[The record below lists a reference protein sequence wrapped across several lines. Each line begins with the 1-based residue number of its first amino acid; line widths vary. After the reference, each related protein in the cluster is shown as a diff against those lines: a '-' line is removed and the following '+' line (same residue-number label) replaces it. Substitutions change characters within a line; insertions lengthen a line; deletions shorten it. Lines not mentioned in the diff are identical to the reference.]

1 MKNFL
6 LILGALVA
14 GFAGGILGTGT
25 VHSHR
30 QENPEEVVRA
40 RRFELVDR
48 GGRVISY
55 WGFDKN
61 DDVALV
67 FGSNWA
73 AGRPNGG
80 PRPGGLEVPDNQ
92 RAALGVVADSA
103 YLIFRGA
110 DGKQRVDLALN
121 AFEKPTLVMGDET
134 GGRVLLGVRQSD
146 TPGPQD
152 DEWFLQFLP
161 ERAGIGTYSRPEAG
175 QWYVKGLMWANPK
188 EDVVKYPGR

>member
-14 GFAGGILGTGT
+14 GFVGGILGTGT

-40 RRFELVDR
+40 RRFELMDR
-48 GGRVISY
+48 GGRAISY

-80 PRPGGLEVPDNQ
+80 PRPGGLDIPDNQ
-92 RAALGVVADSA
+92 RAALGVVDDSA

-110 DGKQRVDLALN
+110 DGKQRVYLALN
-121 AFEKPTLVMGDET
+121 FFEKPALVMGDET
-134 GGRVLLGVRQSD
+134 GGRLSLGVQQSD
-146 TPGPQD
+146 TPGPRD
-152 DEWFLQFLP
+152 DAWFLEFLP
-161 ERAGIGTYSRPEAG
+161 NRAVMGTYSLPKAG
-175 QWYVKGLMWANPK
+175 KWYVKSLMRANPK
-188 EDVVKYPGR
+188 EDVVEYPGR

>member
-1 MKNFL
+1 MKNFFL
-6 LILGALVA
+6 LLGALAA
-14 GFAGGILGTGT
+14 GFVGGILGTST
-25 VHSHR
+25 VPGHR
-30 QENPEEVVRA
+30 QKNPEEVVRA
-40 RRFELVDR
+40 RRFELVDP

-61 DDVALV
+61 DDVTLV

-73 AGRPNGG
+73 SRGRNGG
-80 PRPGGLEVPDNQ
+80 PRAGGLDVPDNQ
-92 RAALGVVADSA
+92 RAALGVVDDSA
-103 YLIFRGA
+103 YLTFRGA
-110 DGKQRVDLALN
+110 DGRPRVHLALN
-121 AFEKPTLVMGDET
+121 VFEKPTLVMGDET

-175 QWYVKGLMWANPK
+175 RWHVKGLMWANPK
-188 EDVVKYPGR
+188 EDVVEYPGR